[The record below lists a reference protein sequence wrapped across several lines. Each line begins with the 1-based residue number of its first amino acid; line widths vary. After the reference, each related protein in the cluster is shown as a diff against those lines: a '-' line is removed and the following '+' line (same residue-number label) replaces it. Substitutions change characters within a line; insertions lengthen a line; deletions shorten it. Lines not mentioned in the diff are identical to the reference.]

1 MINARSGGQWLR
13 WLLLAVVLASP
24 VADAP
29 LAAQTPDEAFLAS
42 LGELREAT
50 FLDKE
55 AIAERM
61 IASGPSARRAPC

>member
-1 MINARSGGQWLR
+1 MGGQWLR

-24 VADAP
+24 AADGS
-29 LAAQTPDEAFLAS
+29 LAAQTADETFLAS
-42 LGELREAT
+42 LGELREAA

-61 IASGPSARRAPC
+61 IAAGTSARTRPC